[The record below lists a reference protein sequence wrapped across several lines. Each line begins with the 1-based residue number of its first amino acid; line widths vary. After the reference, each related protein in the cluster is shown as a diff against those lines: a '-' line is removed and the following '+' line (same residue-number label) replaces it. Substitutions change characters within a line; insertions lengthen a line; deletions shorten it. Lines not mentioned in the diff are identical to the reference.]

1 MTACKQFWLVFK
13 IWNAIN
19 GNGNYVNRVIPSS
32 KLIFGGF
39 FTFETTSVRR
49 SQDSGSD
56 RKICF
61 GILVYFGR
69 NELPMTGNCHC
80 VNFLEFCVNFSEF
93 IETIMCGNDELSSP
107 MNWVWLFTKRFRFFC
122 LICRKYVAK
131 SFLKYLAFPFS
142 QCSSVLN
149 LLVNNQLNSSSN
161 STQYCGTQFSHLI
174 HEVRSYA

>member
-93 IETIMCGNDELSSP
+93 IVTIMCGNDELSSL
-107 MNWVWLFTKRFRFFC
+107 MSWVGCLLKDSESFILFAENSQILLKVSVI
-122 LICRKYVAK
+122 LILSTVIYLVA
-131 SFLKYLAFPFS
+131 
-142 QCSSVLN
+142 LN
-149 LLVNNQLNSSSN
+149 LLVNNKLNSSTN
-161 STQYCGTQFSHLI
+161 STHYCGT
-174 HEVRSYA
+174 